1 MLFKPAF
8 GDKGKKIKKGDF
20 MKKKQ
25 TLTTAYGRPVENDQA
40 SITTGKKVGYGLMN
54 DTYLIEKLAHFTRER
69 IPERVVHAKGAGA
82 YGYFEVTDDISK
94 YTRAKFLS
102 GVGKKTEL
110 FARFSTVGG
119 EKGSADSERD
129 PRGFAVKLYTEEGNY
144 DIVGNNTPVFFIRDA
159 IKFPDFVHTQK
170 RMPQTGLK
178 DPTMFWDFLS
188 LTPESTHQVTV
199 LFSDRGTP
207 ASYRHMDGF
216 GANTWMFY
224 NEQGEHF
231 WFKWHFKTDQGIR
244 TLTAGEA
251 GRLAGDDPDHAR
263 RDLFEAI
270 ESGNPPSW
278 TVSVQIMTPQQ
289 AKEYRFDPFDVT
301 KVWFHGD
308 FPLIRVG
315 KMVLNR
321 NPQNFFAEVEQAAF
335 APSTL
340 IPGVYPSPDK
350 LLQGRLFAYEDAHR
364 YRLGKNHD
372 LIPVNAAKGT
382 VAYTNERDGAMVT
395 DENFGSTAP
404 YFPNSVNGIE
414 EAKDIDDAPALALEE
429 AKIARHNL
437 SVKDIDYVQAGEL
450 YRRVMSDTDRAR
462 LISNIAGH
470 LGGALLRI
478 QYRQTALF
486 YKADADY
493 GTRVGKALSLDMA
506 KVSKLAAMSD
516 EDRAAATRQ

>member
-1 MLFKPAF
+1 M
-8 GDKGKKIKKGDF
+8 DEKKNI
-20 MKKKQ
+20 
-25 TLTTAYGRPVENDQA
+25 TTAYGRPVENDQD
-40 SITTGKKVGYGLMN
+40 SITAGGARGTTYGLMN
-54 DTYLIEKLAHFTRER
+54 DTYLVEKLAHFTRER

-82 YGYFEVTDDISK
+82 YGYFEVTDDLSK

-102 GVGKKTEL
+102 TVGKRTEL

-119 EKGSADSERD
+119 EKGSADAERD

-170 RMPQTGLK
+170 RNPQTGLK
-178 DPTMFWDFLS
+178 DATMFWDFLS
-188 LTPESTHQVTV
+188 LTPESIHQVTF

-207 ASYRHMDGF
+207 KDYRHMHGF

-231 WFKWHFKTDQGIR
+231 WFKWHFVTDQGVKN
-244 TLTAGEA
+244 LTAQEA
-251 GRLAGDDPDHAR
+251 AELSGTNPDHAT

-270 ESGNPPSW
+270 ERGEHPSW
-278 TVSVQIMTPQQ
+278 TVYVQIMTPEE
-289 AKEYRFDPFDVT
+289 ANAYRFDPFDIT

-308 FPLIRVG
+308 FPLIKAG

-321 NPQNFFAEVEQAAF
+321 NPENFFAEVEQAAF

-340 IPGVYPSPDK
+340 VPGIYPSPDK

-372 LIPVNAAKGT
+372 LIPVNAPKAAA
-382 VAYTNERDGAMVT
+382 AYTNERDGMMVT
-395 DENFGSTAP
+395 DSNYGKTAN
-404 YFPNSVNGIE
+404 YYPNSVNGYQ
-414 EAKDIDDAPALALEE
+414 EAKHIADVPALKLEE
-429 AKIARHNL
+429 AKIARHAMD
-437 SVKDIDYVQAGEL
+437 VVDDDFYQAGEL
-450 YRRVMSDTDRAR
+450 YRRVLSPGDRDH

-470 LGGALLRI
+470 LCGALKRI
-478 QYRQTALF
+478 QYRQAALF
-486 YKADADY
+486 YKADKEY
-493 GTRVGKALSLDMA
+493 GQRVAGALKLDAA
-506 KVSKLAAMSD
+506 KVAHLASLSTA
-516 EDRAAATRQ
+516 ERNKATAEEV